1 MTFGSILREARE
13 RKGYDLAQAARR
25 LRIRPD
31 ILRAIEE
38 GDFARMPPRGYARNM
53 VNAYARL
60 VGLNPSEITRRY
72 LDEAYAYQVGRVRTD
87 QPSRREGGAGE
98 RRSGRS
104 RAPQPE
110 EERPP
115 RQNAFGR
122 TLYDD
127 RRDYA
132 RGDGSR
138 ATGAGERRFEGRT
151 HPSRHAAL
159 PGTQYTNFY
168 AGPKAPNAVHSK
180 LPFVIAGGA
189 ILVLLVVV
197 LAFVFGGQK
206 PADDGPKVH
215 VSGLS
220 DPTAEQPQDAS
231 QGEQGQQE
239 PDATQS
245 APEEQAP
252 TSAKVEVSVASGQ
265 EAWLDVYEG
274 ESITFGD
281 SVTGPETLDYE
292 VTDTPLR
299 VVTSNPDAV
308 SVTVNGEEVEPAA
321 DESTGVYTY
330 EVDFEAVLEEWRA
343 DHPDA
348 AAKGSDGS
356 EDA

>member
-1 MTFGSILREARE
+1 MTFGTILREARE

-38 GDFARMPPRGYARNM
+38 GDFARMPPRGYTRNM

-60 VGLNPSEITRRY
+60 VGLNPSEMTRQY
-72 LDEAYAYQVGRVRTD
+72 IDEAYAYQVGCARTD
-87 QPSRREGGAGE
+87 QPLRREGG
-98 RRSGRS
+98 GRS
-104 RAPQPE
+104 RRTRSGAAQSE

-132 RGDGSR
+132 RGDGAR
-138 ATGAGERRFEGRT
+138 AAGAGGRRLEGRT

-159 PGTQYTNFY
+159 PNTQYTNFY
-168 AGPKAPNAVHSK
+168 AGPKAPNAVQSK

-189 ILVLLVVV
+189 VLVLLVVV

-206 PADDGPKVH
+206 AEEDGPKVH

-220 DPTAEQPQDAS
+220 DPTTEESQNDAEDA
-231 QGEQGQQE
+231 QGR
-239 PDATQS
+239 
-245 APEEQAP
+245 PEEDAAQTKPEEVAP
-252 TSAKVEVSVASGQ
+252 TSAKVEVSVASGE

-274 ESITFGD
+274 DVITFGD
-281 SVTGPETLDYE
+281 SVAGPETLDYE
-292 VTDTPLR
+292 VTDVPLR

-308 SVTVNGEEVEPAA
+308 SVTVNGEGVEPAA

-330 EVDFEAVLEEWRA
+330 EVDFAAVLEKWKA

-348 AAKGSDGS
+348 ADEGAG
-356 EDA
+356 EDEGV

>member
-72 LDEAYAYQVGRVRTD
+72 LDEAYAYQVGRARTD
-87 QPSRREGGAGE
+87 QPSRREG
-98 RRSGRS
+98 
-104 RAPQPE
+104 
-110 EERPP
+110 
-115 RQNAFGR
+115 
-122 TLYDD
+122 
-127 RRDYA
+127 
-132 RGDGSR
+132 
-138 ATGAGERRFEGRT
+138 GAGERRFEGRT